1 MDERQDQPERS
12 SAAERPE
19 PPPGGARRPLGLAL
33 QALGVL
39 LIVAS
44 ALILASASQDHR
56 RRTEFSERVGYDEAK
71 GHVHRVFPLVLS
83 LGLGGLF
90 VAWTGARM
98 RARAD

>member
-1 MDERQDQPERS
+1 MDEREEHPD
-12 SAAERPE
+12 AAERGPG
-19 PPPGGARRPLGLAL
+19 PQGGARRPLGLAL

-44 ALILASASQDHR
+44 ALILASAAQDHR

-98 RARAD
+98 RTRRD